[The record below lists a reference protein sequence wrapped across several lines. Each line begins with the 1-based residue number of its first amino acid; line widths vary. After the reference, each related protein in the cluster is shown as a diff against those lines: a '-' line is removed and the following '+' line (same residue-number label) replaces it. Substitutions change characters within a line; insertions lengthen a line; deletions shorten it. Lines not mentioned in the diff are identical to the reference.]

1 MSRRPPPLP
10 PGTAER
16 VRAASVLV
24 LAPHFDDEVLGCGGL
39 LAQLAVAGAVV
50 RVLFLTD
57 GGGGREAIADRD
69 AYRRQ
74 RRQEA
79 LAAAAVLG
87 LAGCDYLDLPD
98 GALDQCLDQAA
109 AGLRRALLSQRPE
122 LLLCPS
128 PLEVTADHRAAFA
141 ALHRYLGSLRP
152 DRGAAVAAAGAAAT
166 TAASITASPA
176 ADGTAAPGA
185 DAAAMPP
192 ADVAWAPA
200 DPDQAGGGEA
210 AALRGLRILLYEINQ
225 PAYPDLLVDV
235 GGCEPLLREAMA
247 RYASQEE
254 RHPYLGAALGLRR
267 FRTLS
272 LGPEVALA
280 EAYRQL
286 AVDDFV
292 TRSPAQ
298 LLRHLGAEPLQ
309 LEVREGPHVSV
320 VVRTRDRPELLAEA
334 LASLAG
340 GHYRRVNV
348 VLVNDGGAPP
358 PVPDG
363 FFLPLVRV
371 DLPEPRG
378 RAAAAAAGIAAA
390 TGDYVA
396 FLDDDDLAAPEH
408 LATLAAMVGGAAV
421 RVAYTDAAVGV
432 YELDGEAGWA
442 CRERRL
448 PYSRDF
454 DPDLLLLDNYIPFNT
469 LLIERRLLE
478 EAGPPD
484 PSLPFFEDW
493 DLLIRL
499 AALAPFHHLA
509 RVTCEYRHFRGPM
522 SHVFGERPRQ
532 RADFLVVK
540 AQVLAKHAARLSPP
554 ALARAIDVLRGEA
567 VAEREAAAAGERQV
581 RELRAASA
589 ELARAHRELAA
600 ERFHFEDRYHAANGE
615 LDALRGD
622 QERLRQ
628 ESERLGR
635 EVQRLGQELAAR
647 DAVAAAVAAE
657 MHRVHGEESRLRGTV
672 EDQGAHLGRTY
683 AEIDRLNR
691 LIREMEATRAWRLHR
706 RIERF
711 RRR

>member
-1 MSRRPPPLP
+1 MSPAHPPLP
-10 PGTAER
+10 PGSAER

-24 LAPHFDDEVLGCGGL
+24 VAPHFDDEVLGCGGL
-39 LAQLAVAGAVV
+39 LGQLAAAGAVM
-50 RVLFLTD
+50 RALFLTD
-57 GGGGREAIADRD
+57 GGGGQEAIADRQ

-98 GALDQCLDQAA
+98 GALEQSLEEAA

-141 ALHRYLGSLRP
+141 ALHRFLGSLRP
-152 DRGAAVAAAGAAAT
+152 GPEPGAAAL
-166 TAASITASPA
+166 AS
-176 ADGTAAPGA
+176 
-185 DAAAMPP
+185 
-192 ADVAWAPA
+192 
-200 DPDQAGGGEA
+200 
-210 AALRGLRILLYEINQ
+210 LRILLYEVNQ

-247 RYASQEE
+247 CYASQEE

-280 EAYRQL
+280 EGYRQL
-286 AVDDFV
+286 AIDDFV

-298 LLRHLGAEPLQ
+298 LLRHLGGEPAL
-309 LEVREGPHVSV
+309 LEVREGPQVSV
-320 VVRTRDRPELLAEA
+320 IVRTRDRPELLAEA

-340 GHYRRVNV
+340 GEYRRATV

-358 PVPDG
+358 PVPEG
-363 FFLPLVRV
+363 FSLPLVRV
-371 DLPEPRG
+371 DLPQPGG
-378 RAAAAAAGIAAA
+378 RAAAAAAGLAAA

-408 LATLAAMVGGAAV
+408 LATLAGMVGGAAV

-469 LLIERRLLE
+469 LLIERRLLAE
-478 EAGPPD
+478 VGPPD

-499 AALAPFHHLA
+499 SALAPFHHLA

-532 RADFLVVK
+532 RADFLAVK
-540 AQVLAKHAARLSPP
+540 ARVLAKHAARLAPE
-554 ALARAIDVLRGEA
+554 ALARAIDVLRGEL
-567 VAEREAAAAGERQV
+567 VAEREAAAAGERQ
-581 RELRAASA
+581 LRALRAESA

-615 LDALRGD
+615 LHALRGD
-622 QERLRQ
+622 HERLRR
-628 ESERLGR
+628 EAERLGR
-635 EVQRLGQELAAR
+635 EAQRLGHEVTAR
-647 DAVAAAVAAE
+647 DAAAAVVAAE
-657 MHRVHGEESRLRGTV
+657 MQRVYGEESKLRGAV
-672 EDQGAHLGRTY
+672 EEQGAHLGRTY
-683 AEIDRLNR
+683 AEIERLNR
-691 LIREMEATRAWRLHR
+691 LIQEMEATRAWRLHR
-706 RIERF
+706 WLE
-711 RRR
+711 RRRP